1 MAHPF
6 FNVYSI
12 IKDVPSFWIMQAFF
26 MPFLVFSFY
35 GQKHYAW
42 VASLIIELISE
53 MIYNND
59 ANVKRKIIQNNFDV
73 CRISWAFT
81 KSQQFL
87 VWILLIDSD

>member
-35 GQKHYAW
+35 AQKHYAW
-42 VASLIIELISE
+42 
-53 MIYNND
+53 
-59 ANVKRKIIQNNFDV
+59 
-73 CRISWAFT
+73 
-81 KSQQFL
+81 
-87 VWILLIDSD
+87 LLIFELTLWTEKTIILFG

>member
-35 GQKHYAW
+35 AQKHYAW
-42 VASLIIELISE
+42 VYTLSELQEYFTI
-53 MIYNND
+53 
-59 ANVKRKIIQNNFDV
+59 VKLN
-73 CRISWAFT
+73 
-81 KSQQFL
+81 
-87 VWILLIDSD
+87 